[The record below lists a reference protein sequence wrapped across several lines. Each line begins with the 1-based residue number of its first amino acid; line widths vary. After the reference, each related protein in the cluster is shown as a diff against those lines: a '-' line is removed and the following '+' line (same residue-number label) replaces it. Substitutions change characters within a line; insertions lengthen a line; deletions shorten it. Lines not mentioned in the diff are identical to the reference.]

1 MHISCMARKAGHYT
15 KALSIKHLDETLFC
29 KLKMLPDETPDSIY
43 SFDGP
48 CPLDCHH
55 LFLLSCYELVDLL

>member
-1 MHISCMARKAGHYT
+1 MHISCMARKAGYYT
-15 KALSIKHLDETLFC
+15 KALSIKHLDETMFC
-29 KLKMLPDETPDSIY
+29 KLKMLPDEIPDSID

>member
-1 MHISCMARKAGHYT
+1 MHTSCMARKAGHYT

-29 KLKMLPDETPDSIY
+29 KLKMLPDEIPDSIY
-43 SFDGP
+43 SFDEP

-55 LFLLSCYELVDLL
+55 LLLLSGYELVDLL